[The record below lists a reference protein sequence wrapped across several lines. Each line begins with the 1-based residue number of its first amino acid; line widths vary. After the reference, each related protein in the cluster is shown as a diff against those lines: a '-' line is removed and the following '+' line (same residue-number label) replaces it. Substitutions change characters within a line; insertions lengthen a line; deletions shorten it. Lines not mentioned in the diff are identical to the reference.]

1 MSGMVELVPTVELR
15 VLEEAVVDGSFD
27 FNTECKLRVV
37 RMIMASCNAISSV
50 TW

>member
-1 MSGMVELVPTVELR
+1 MSGMVELVR
-15 VLEEAVVDGSFD
+15 DLEEAVVDGTFD
-27 FNTECKLRVV
+27 VNTECKLRVV